1 MISKALAN
9 KDYESLEG
17 LVAED
22 MIDVLRPKIE
32 TLSPE
37 QRWLIAVREEDV
49 VFQVLSDITT
59 TAKGNRIIKLIP
71 LLFCDI
77 HVSFI
82 CR

>member
-1 MISKALAN
+1 MISRALAN

-22 MIDVLRPKIE
+22 MIEVLKTKIE

-49 VFQVLSDITT
+49 VFQVLSDIAT
-59 TAKGNRIIKLIP
+59 TATGKKIMKP
-71 LLFCDI
+71 LSFRDV
-77 HVSFI
+77 HVSLI